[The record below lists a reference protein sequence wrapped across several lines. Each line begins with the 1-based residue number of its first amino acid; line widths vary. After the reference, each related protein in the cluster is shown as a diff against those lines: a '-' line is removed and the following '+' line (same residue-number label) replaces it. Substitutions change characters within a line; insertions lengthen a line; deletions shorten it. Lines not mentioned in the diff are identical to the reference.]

1 MTLQKSRL
9 VVAGTGAMMAAF
21 LGLAIFANGNWFGA
35 RTAVADSSP
44 SSTPPGTSTPF
55 AASSPSSTPLS
66 TSSTRTTTTT
76 RVLPSPTKPR
86 TTPSGTLRGAKVWLE
101 IPSID
106 VDHRVTARGLVGGKI
121 NPSARQ
127 LIWFTGSGRVQ
138 PGKVGTAVIAGHI
151 IANGVPDVFYHLDRL
166 HKGSVVRLRD
176 ADGRTLK
183 LTVVQTLTVDKT
195 ALQTNQ
201 TIWGGNTTVRRV
213 ALVTCDDALGL
224 RPDGHRVANFVA
236 IAEPG

>member
-1 MTLQKSRL
+1 MTLQSPRL
-9 VVAGTGAMMAAF
+9 VVAGVSVMMAGL
-21 LGLAIFANGNWFGA
+21 LGLDISANGNWSAGA
-35 RTAVADSSP
+35 
-44 SSTPPGTSTPF
+44 
-55 AASSPSSTPLS
+55 TPLAAGPAPAAPAGTPS
-66 TSSTRTTTTT
+66 TTTT
-76 RVLPSPTKPR
+76 LPPSPTQSSP
-86 TTPSGTLRGAKVWLE
+86 TSSATFRGAKVWLE
-101 IPSID
+101 IPAIH
-106 VDHRVTARGLVGGKI
+106 VDQRVTPQGLMGGKI

-151 IANGVPDVFYHLDRL
+151 IAKGVPDVFYHLDRL

-176 ADGRTLK
+176 ADGRTLTMK
-183 LTVVQTLTVDKT
+183 VVQTLTVDKT

-201 TIWGGNTTVRRV
+201 TVWGGNTTVPRI

-236 IAEPG
+236 IAEPA

>member
-1 MTLQKSRL
+1 MTLRKSRL
-9 VVAGTGAMMAAF
+9 VVAGTGAVMAAL
-21 LGLAIFANGNWFGA
+21 LGLAIFANGTWSGA
-35 RTAVADSSP
+35 RTPVAGGSP
-44 SSTPPGTSTPF
+44 SSTPPGTSSTPF
-55 AASSPSSTPLS
+55 PSGSPSSTPAG
-66 TSSTRTTTTT
+66 TSSTTTTT
-76 RVLPSPTKPR
+76 RVPPSLTKPR
-86 TTPSGTLRGAKVWLE
+86 PTPSGTLHGTKVWLE

-106 VDHRVTARGLVGGKI
+106 EDHRVTPRGLVGGKI

-151 IANGVPDVFYHLDRL
+151 MANGVPDVFYHLDRL
-166 HKGSVVRLRD
+166 RKGSVVRLRD
-176 ADGRTLK
+176 ADGRTLTLK
-183 LTVVQTLTVDKT
+183 VVQTLTVDKT

-201 TIWGGNTTVRRV
+201 TVWGGNTTVRRV

-236 IAEPG
+236 IAEPA

>member
-1 MTLQKSRL
+1 
-9 VVAGTGAMMAAF
+9 
-21 LGLAIFANGNWFGA
+21 
-35 RTAVADSSP
+35 
-44 SSTPPGTSTPF
+44 
-55 AASSPSSTPLS
+55 
-66 TSSTRTTTTT
+66 
-76 RVLPSPTKPR
+76 
-86 TTPSGTLRGAKVWLE
+86 LRGARVWLE

-151 IANGVPDVFYHLDRL
+151 MANGVPDVFYHLDRL
-166 HKGSVVRLRD
+166 RKGSVVRLRD
-176 ADGRTLK
+176 ADGRTLALK
-183 LTVVQTLTVDKT
+183 VVQTLTVDKT

-201 TIWGGNTTVRRV
+201 TVWGGNTTVRRV

-236 IAEPG
+236 IAEPA